1 MFTINSSGTG
11 PGAVLNQNF
20 SVNSASNPAARNTIV
35 QIYATGEGQTTP
47 LGSDGKLAVA
57 PLPKPLLP
65 VTVTIGGVDA
75 PVTYA
80 GAAPALVA
88 GVIQI
93 NARVPTQVQPGDS
106 VPVVVKIGTVTS
118 QTGVTIAV
126 R

>member
-1 MFTINSSGTG
+1 
-11 PGAVLNQNF
+11 VRDRL
-20 SVNSASNPAARNTIV
+20 V
-35 QIYATGEGQTTP
+35 
-47 LGSDGKLAVA
+47 VA

-65 VTVTIGGVDA
+65 VTVSIGGVDA

-80 GAAPALVA
+80 GAAPGLVA

-93 NARVPTQVQPGDS
+93 NARVATQVQPGDS
-106 VPVVVKIGTVTS
+106 VPVVVKIGNVSS